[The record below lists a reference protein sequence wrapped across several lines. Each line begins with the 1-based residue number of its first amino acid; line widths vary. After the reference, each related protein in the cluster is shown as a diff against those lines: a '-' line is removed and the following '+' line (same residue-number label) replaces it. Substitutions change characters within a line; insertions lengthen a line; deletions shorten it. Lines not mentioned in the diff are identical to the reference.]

1 MKIICTLIAVILM
14 LSGCMTTSKLW
25 EEHSYID
32 SVSSFVLNKNNNDL
46 IVTGK
51 NYAYIFDVSNEFK
64 QVLELSRTMEFTPML
79 SDFTLSKTGS
89 ISGNIYLSIQRSLVS
104 EKEQSQLLLLG
115 FTKGNSMTLTYKLSG
130 SRYSLESEVDHIKL
144 ENEYKVKVIQESSA
158 VKNVGQVMLTPATVV
173 IDSVLV
179 IPTTLLYGVLGVYM
193 YSEQP

>member
-1 MKIICTLIAVILM
+1 MKKICTLMVVILM

-64 QVLELSRTMEFTPML
+64 QVLELSRTMEFTPTL

-89 ISGNIYLSIQRSLVS
+89 ISGQIYLSIKRSLVS

-130 SRYSLESEVDHIKL
+130 SRYSLESEVNHIKL

-173 IDSVLV
+173 IDSVVV
-179 IPTTLLYGVLGVYM
+179 IPTTILYGVLGVYM

>member
-1 MKIICTLIAVILM
+1 
-14 LSGCMTTSKLW
+14 
-25 EEHSYID
+25 
-32 SVSSFVLNKNNNDL
+32 
-46 IVTGK
+46 
-51 NYAYIFDVSNEFK
+51 
-64 QVLELSRTMEFTPML
+64 ML

-89 ISGNIYLSIQRSLVS
+89 ISGNIYLSIKLSLVS

-158 VKNVGQVMLTPATVV
+158 VKNVGQVMLTPVTVV

>member
-89 ISGNIYLSIQRSLVS
+89 ISGNIYLSIKRSLVS

-130 SRYSLESEVDHIKL
+130 SRYSLEREVDHIKL

>member
-89 ISGNIYLSIQRSLVS
+89 ISGNIYLSIKRSLVS

>member
-79 SDFTLSKTGS
+79 SEFTLSKTGS
-89 ISGNIYLSIQRSLVS
+89 ISGNIYLSIKRSLVS

-173 IDSVLV
+173 IDSALV

>member
-51 NYAYIFDVSNEFK
+51 NYAYIFDVSNEFN

-89 ISGNIYLSIQRSLVS
+89 ISGNIYLSIKRSLVS

>member
-79 SDFTLSKTGS
+79 SEFTLSKTGS
-89 ISGNIYLSIQRSLVS
+89 ISGNIYLSIKRSLVS

-158 VKNVGQVMLTPATVV
+158 VKNIGQVMLTPATVV
-173 IDSVLV
+173 IDSALV

>member
-89 ISGNIYLSIQRSLVS
+89 ISGNIYLSIKRSLVS

-173 IDSVLV
+173 IDSVVV

>member
-1 MKIICTLIAVILM
+1 MKISCTLIAVILM

-89 ISGNIYLSIQRSLVS
+89 VSGNIYLSIKRSLVS

-130 SRYSLESEVDHIKL
+130 SRYSLESEVNHIKL

>member
-1 MKIICTLIAVILM
+1 MKKICTLMVVILM
-14 LSGCMTTSKLW
+14 LSGCMTTSKLR

-64 QVLELSRTMEFTPML
+64 QVLELSRTMEFTPTL
-79 SDFTLSKTGS
+79 SDFTLSETGS
-89 ISGNIYLSIQRSLVS
+89 ISGKIYLSIKRSLVS

-130 SRYSLESEVDHIKL
+130 SRYSLESEVNHIKL
-144 ENEYKVKVIQESSA
+144 ENEYNVKVIQESSV

-173 IDSVLV
+173 IDSVVV
-179 IPTTLLYGVLGVYM
+179 IPTTILYGVLGVYM

>member
-1 MKIICTLIAVILM
+1 MKKICTLMVVILM

-64 QVLELSRTMEFTPML
+64 QVLELSRTMEFTPTL
-79 SDFTLSKTGS
+79 SDFTLSETGS
-89 ISGNIYLSIQRSLVS
+89 ISGKIYLSIKRSLVS

-130 SRYSLESEVDHIKL
+130 SRYSLESEVNHIKL
-144 ENEYKVKVIQESSA
+144 ENEYKVKVIQESSV

-173 IDSVLV
+173 IDSVVV
-179 IPTTLLYGVLGVYM
+179 IPTTILYGVLGVYM